1 LPRRDS
7 RCTAIF
13 RYYRDCDGLLRAEVR
28 CSDVFFSDMGAAA
41 IRFTRRGTGRP
52 LAIAKFGT
60 IWQAHAQLS
69 IRELIMLAM
78 SGNVRPGSEDSRF
91 PCRFPAKPPIITEWH
106 EQVYD
111 LTGVFGIGKPQK
123 KFFPGFP
130 CVAGNGRGGV
140 APRRRKRRGGDTAV
154 SPAQGPITPRIVAVQ
169 PPPLRPRGVLSARI
183 LHLRA
188 CPGLVRLH
196 RRTDPCGGWIKS
208 FRDYTTAS
216 PSGHRQGLSDV
227 DLWERIRPVERARCR
242 KPGRRFPP
250 DRSRS
255 RASRVSSALG
265 RVWKDGVPP
274 RRSPAHGDGSVAS
287 AG

>member
-1 LPRRDS
+1 MPRRDS

-91 PCRFPAKPPIITEWH
+91 PYRFPAKPPIITEWH

-123 KFFPGFP
+123 KIFPGFSL
-130 CVAGNGRGGV
+130 CGRE
-140 APRRRKRRGGDTAV
+140 RKRR
-154 SPAQGPITPRIVAVQ
+154 SCPPSAQTPR
-169 PPPLRPRGVLSARI
+169 R
-183 LHLRA
+183 
-188 CPGLVRLH
+188 
-196 RRTDPCGGWIKS
+196 
-208 FRDYTTAS
+208 
-216 PSGHRQGLSDV
+216 
-227 DLWERIRPVERARCR
+227 
-242 KPGRRFPP
+242 
-250 DRSRS
+250 
-255 RASRVSSALG
+255 
-265 RVWKDGVPP
+265 
-274 RRSPAHGDGSVAS
+274 
-287 AG
+287 

>member
-1 LPRRDS
+1 MSKETAARRAS
-7 RCTAIF
+7 SAATRH
-13 RYYRDCDGLLRAEVR
+13 RRDCDGLLRVEVR

-123 KFFPGFP
+123 KIFPGFSL
-130 CVAGNGRGGV
+130 CGRE
-140 APRRRKRRGGDTAV
+140 RKRR
-154 SPAQGPITPRIVAVQ
+154 SCPPSAQTPRRCCRRLGTPRIVAVQ
-169 PPPLRPRGVLSARI
+169 PAPLRRRGVLSARI